1 MNTMK
6 IKKIFSIVVL
16 VLVMMAGLVGCT
28 ERKDGKVRIVDLEGT
43 IKQEIIDEVETIATT
58 EDLVVVF
65 AEQDVPVRQYAIDDD
80 CFIILVMPAELLVL
94 NEKASDTECKAIF
107 DAVVTKIAGLDN
119 QEAVK
124 VLVEAVEKEMQLLSL
139 KATWEMIKFVSLAA
153 VISWMLI
160 IATRE
165 GWFDGF
171 GSGYGNTFVYVSRGS
186 SRSSGLSGSTGGSFR
201 GHR

>member
-1 MNTMK
+1 MTMK
-6 IKKIFSIVVL
+6 IKKIFSIAML
-16 VLVMMAGLVGCT
+16 VIMMACMVGCT
-28 ERKDGKVRIVDLEGT
+28 DQKDGKVRIVDLEGT
-43 IKQEIIDEVETIATT
+43 IKQEIIEEVEGIATT

-65 AEQDVPVRQYAIDDD
+65 SEKDVPVRQYAFDDD
-80 CFIILVMPAELLVL
+80 TFIILVMPAELLVL

-107 DAVVTKIAGLDN
+107 DAVVTKIAGLEN
-119 QEAVK
+119 HEAVR
-124 VLVEAVEKEMQLLSL
+124 VLVEAADEEMIHLSMI
-139 KATWEMIKFVSLAA
+139 ATWEMIKFVSLAA

-165 GWFDGF
+165 GWFDSF

-186 SRSSGLSGSTGGSFR
+186 RSSGFTSGSRSGGSFR